1 MRGCTWHVVGGRPG
15 MLLTSC
21 HAQGGLPPPKGYPA
35 RRPAVLGRHWPQGPL
50 HPSCS
55 RACKGK
61 GNALPPPRGHQGE
74 RREVGWAPAPG
85 AAGLTELDSS
95 THRLVPQ

>member
-1 MRGCTWHVVGGRPG
+1 MHLASSGGKARDAADVLPC
-15 MLLTSC
+15 S
-21 HAQGGLPPPKGYPA
+21 GGLPPPKGYPA
-35 RRPAVLGRHWPQGPL
+35 RRPAGLGRHWPQGPL

-55 RACKGK
+55 CACKGK
-61 GNALPPPRGHQGE
+61 GDFLPPPRGHQGE

-85 AAGLTELDSS
+85 AAGLTELDAS